1 MDGMTRKDRVVVAMS
16 GGVDSSV
23 TAALLLEQGYEV
35 IGMTMQIWPREGD
48 AAWEEGHRTCCSLSA
63 VDDARRVADKLGIP
77 FYVTNLRAVFQE
89 RIIDYFTA
97 EYARG
102 RTPNPCVACN
112 HYIKFDALL
121 DRALALDAHYLATGH
136 YARVEYDPERGRYL
150 IRKGRDG
157 HKDQSYVLYGL
168 TQKQLSHTLLPLGE
182 LTKEETR
189 RLAQDLGLKVATK
202 PDSQE
207 ICFVPN
213 NDYRSFLR
221 ERIPGQIKPG
231 PFLDTE
237 GNVLG
242 THAGLPYYTLGQR
255 RGLGLTAPEPLY
267 VIDIDTERNAVIV
280 GTRDKLYRQEL
291 VAEDVNFVA
300 VPGLAE
306 PLAVTAMIRYNAP
319 EVRAEISP
327 LPGDEVLVRFENPVR
342 APTPGQSVVFY
353 QEDVVIGGGIIKE
366 TR

>member
-1 MDGMTRKDRVVVAMS
+1 
-16 GGVDSSV
+16 VDSSV

-35 IGMTMQIWPREGD
+35 IGMTMQIWPREGEPS
-48 AAWEEGHRTCCSLSA
+48 WEEGHRTCCSLSA
-63 VDDARRVADKLGIP
+63 VEDARRVADKLGIP

-102 RTPNPCVACN
+102 RTPNPCIACN

-121 DRALALDAHYLATGH
+121 ERALALGARYLATGH
-136 YARVEYDPERGRYL
+136 YARVEYAPEKGRYL
-150 IRKGRDG
+150 LRKGKDR

-189 RLAQDLGLKVATK
+189 RLAADLGLKVAAK

-207 ICFVPN
+207 ICFVPD

-221 ERIPGQIKPG
+221 ERISDRIQPG
-231 PFLDTE
+231 PFLDTK

-242 THAGLPYYTLGQR
+242 THAGLPFYTIGQR

-267 VIDIDTERNAVIV
+267 VVDIDRERNAVIV
-280 GTRDKLYRQEL
+280 GSREELYRQEL
-291 VAEDVNFVA
+291 IAEDLNFIA
-300 VPGLAE
+300 VPTLVE
-306 PLAVTAMIRYNAP
+306 PLQVTAMIRYNAP

-327 LPGDEVLVRFENPVR
+327 LPGDEVLVRFAEPVR

-353 QEDVVIGGGIIKE
+353 QEDLVVGGGIIKE